1 MLGNVLNLLG
11 LVNWK
16 RGDLQRASD
25 LYARAKPFRERSGDV
40 LGLAADQSNLG
51 ALSMTLGDLA
61 GARHAFESALAV
73 GGGIGDAGGIAPIL
87 SNPRALAGRGG
98 DYAEAVARVRGSLS
112 IRRAQSEH
120 M

>member
-73 GGGIGDAGGIAPIL
+73 GGGNGGAGGIAPIL
-87 SNPRALAGRGG
+87 QKPRALPGAEGG
-98 DYAEAVARVRGSLS
+98 YPQAVARVRRTRSV
-112 IRRAQSEH
+112 
-120 M
+120 

>member
-73 GGGIGDAGGIAPIL
+73 GGGRGGAGGIAPTPR
-87 SNPRALAGRGG
+87 NPGGLAGPEGG
-98 DYAEAVARVRGSLS
+98 HRQAVGGVR
-112 IRRAQSEH
+112 
-120 M
+120 